1 MNEVASARS
10 FDGPTSK
17 SKPKA
22 PTKTSKKPEIVESE
36 LENAAATG
44 GEDDTKEHEAA
55 RSLDGPTSKSK
66 SKAPTK
72 TLKKPK
78 IVENVASELEN
89 AAAMGDEDDTKE
101 RQAALSSPVKGKDSR
116 QLTAV
121 RFTYH
126 SPPFLIVVID

>member
-1 MNEVASARS
+1 LPTIILRSTTHSTPLSSRSSSAAPKLLKSRTTSLNEVASARS

-36 LENAAATG
+36 LENA
-44 GEDDTKEHEAA
+44 
-55 RSLDGPTSKSK
+55 
-66 SKAPTK
+66 
-72 TLKKPK
+72 
-78 IVENVASELEN
+78 VAS
-89 AAAMGDEDDTKE
+89 GDEDDTKE
-101 RQAALSSPVKGKDSR
+101 REAALSSPVKGKDSR

-126 SPPFLIVVID
+126 SPPFLIVVTDSSQGGT